1 MRPRIDQVRRTG
13 GISEMPDSSKKTI
26 QADSARP
33 PYLCGDPRSTGSVD
47 WLSGTFPGG
56 GVAAPNRSR
65 GQGGTPPATRG
76 RTTLAPATGRR
87 MLARPGKVVQRS
99 AQAVHLLTVVV
110 VGVCVRVPSLI
121 WVRGPTRV
129 RRQDDRWGI
138 PGVRGRAVC
147 WGRPRTSR
155 GGRGLAGAGRGTS
168 VCRWGRARTSHLG
181 QAAWATGRSSTG
193 ASAVSPRLTRV
204 WRTRRASLRATA
216 RVARLPPWRALTWV

>member
-1 MRPRIDQVRRTG
+1 MLERARRAPGTPRPRAPGVPWLPGPLRRR
-13 GISEMPDSSKKTI
+13 DL
-26 QADSARP
+26 QP

-65 GQGGTPPATRG
+65 GQVGTPAATRG

-138 PGVRGRAVC
+138 PGVRGRAVF

-168 VCRWGRARTSHLG
+168 VCLWAGHALAISVRPPGPRAGPRPGRARCRRGSPG
-181 QAAWATGRSSTG
+181 CGAPAGPACGR
-193 ASAVSPRLTRV
+193 
-204 WRTRRASLRATA
+204 
-216 RVARLPPWRALTWV
+216 PPGWPGCRPGGP